1 VLLPDVT
8 AFSSLYE
15 GQQRHSIIKIAAI
28 QLKRPLEVVES
39 LAGMSSRAAQQV
51 AA

>member
-1 VLLPDVT
+1 MT
-8 AFSSLYE
+8 ALSSLYE
-15 GQQRHSIIKIAAI
+15 GQQRHSVIKIAVI
-28 QLKRPLEVVES
+28 GLKRPLEVVES